1 MYIYK
6 REKNKY
12 HLTDYVDSTDEDVI
26 ELRIIKL
33 LRKYRECRNVF
44 NINSKFT
51 GLYTVYYFNGNFAL
65 IASKYQ
71 LNEDGTVKMA
81 ESHTVAE
88 VNSTW
93 YDF

>member
-12 HLTDYVDSTDEDVI
+12 HLADYVDSVDEDVV

-81 ESHTVAE
+81 ELPTVAE
-88 VNSTW
+88 VNST
-93 YDF
+93 